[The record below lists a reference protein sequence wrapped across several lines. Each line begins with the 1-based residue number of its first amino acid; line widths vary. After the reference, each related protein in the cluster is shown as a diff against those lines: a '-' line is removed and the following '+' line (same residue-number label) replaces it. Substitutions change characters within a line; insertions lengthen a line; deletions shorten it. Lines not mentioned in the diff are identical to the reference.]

1 MNSLRRH
8 SLSLHAWGAVLIIA
22 ILCFMSA
29 IGSGTLAWVAKS
41 DAEAINTAGSIRM
54 AAYRISFQL
63 ATDFSDDNPF
73 SSSLNIRQD
82 SLNLTHD
89 KQVEKQG
96 KLDFSN
102 KNTAEKIDILIEDME
117 IRLEELQ
124 TYQLT
129 SANRSAPISN
139 QLNQIKLQWFQD
151 LKPALLGQDKQE
163 FYSVSVKYI
172 DDVNRFVKEL
182 QYRNE
187 QRQTWQQNLQIL
199 SLILTIMILLVG
211 IRRLHQAVLMPIHQL
226 IKANNQFKR
235 GQYDTRVSITG
246 YREFEVLGNSFNE
259 MASTIETYQR
269 SLENEVQIKTQHLTK
284 ANHVLSLFYDFSKS
298 ITTNQVSLYRLDKL
312 VADFSKTLP
321 HLEFTLCI
329 QNKYITNK
337 NAIVLHGA
345 KMKELCKKLNCDNCE
360 IKNGEHTKSYAIT
373 HQQEEF
379 GELRVS
385 PKSMLMMNRSVISAD
400 ADADAD
406 ADAYDESSEIPASQ
420 RINMIETGMK
430 MGGISSFSSAELDAQ
445 NDELIVALTNL
456 ISTALSLRKQ
466 RQQEHQLILFE
477 ERSTIARE
485 LHDSLAQSL
494 SYLKIQVSVL
504 ERHLK
509 NTLSESDESPIYQ
522 NIEQIKVGLGS
533 AYHQLRDLLV
543 TFRLTIDNNNFD
555 EALHE
560 AANEFALKGS
570 FNVTVHN
577 RIMTLNLSATEQI
590 DLIQIAREAL
600 SNISRHAKAQN
611 VEIHLGYE
619 DGDKHIVMRII
630 DDGVGMLM
638 LGSVDQTQ
646 HHGLMIMKERAHN
659 IDGELIVADNQPRGT
674 IISVR
679 FEPNFFDKDSN
690 KDAYL

>member
-1 MNSLRRH
+1 MMNSLRRH
-8 SLSLHAWGAVLIIA
+8 SLSLHAWGAVLIVA

-102 KNTAEKIDILIEDME
+102 KDTSEKVEILIEDME
-117 IRLEELQ
+117 SRLEELQ

-129 SANRSAPISN
+129 SANRSTPITN
-139 QLNQIKLQWFQD
+139 QLNQIKSQWFQA
-151 LKPALLGQDKQE
+151 LKPALLGQDKQA
-163 FYSVSVKYI
+163 FYRVSVKYI
-172 DDVNRFVKEL
+172 DDVNRLVSEL

-199 SLILTIMILLVG
+199 SLILTIIIMLIG
-211 IRRLHQAVLMPIHQL
+211 MRRLHQAVLTPIKQL

-235 GQYDTRVSITG
+235 GKTNTRVSITG
-246 YREFEVLGNSFNE
+246 YREFEVLGNSFND

-269 SLENEVQIKTQHLTK
+269 SLESEVQIKTQHLTK

-337 NAIVLHGA
+337 NAIVLHGER
-345 KMKELCKKLNCDNCE
+345 MKELCKKLNCDNCVT
-360 IKNGEHTKSYAIT
+360 KNGEFTKSYPIS

-379 GELRVS
+379 GELRVR
-385 PKSMLMMNRSVISAD
+385 PKSMLVMNRSFISD
-400 ADADAD
+400 DD
-406 ADAYDESSEIPASQ
+406 SSEITASQ
-420 RINMIETGMK
+420 RIQMTATGS
-430 MGGISSFSSAELDAQ
+430 IFPFSSVELDAQ

-456 ISTALSLRKQ
+456 ISAALSLRKQ

-509 NTLSESDESPIYQ
+509 NAASEPVEAPIYQ

-533 AYHQLRDLLV
+533 AYQQLRDLLV
-543 TFRLTIDNNNFD
+543 TFRLTIDNDNFD

-560 AANEFALKGS
+560 AASEFALKGS

-600 SNISRHAKAQN
+600 SNISRHAQAQN
-611 VEIHLGYE
+611 VEIQLGYE
-619 DGDKHIVMRII
+619 DSDKHIVMNII
-630 DDGVGMLM
+630 DDGVGMSM

-646 HHGLMIMKERAHN
+646 HHGLMIMKERAHD
-659 IDGELIVADNQPRGT
+659 IGGELIVTDNQPRGT
-674 IISVR
+674 IITVR
-679 FEPNFFDKDSN
+679 FEPNFFDEDSN

>member
-8 SLSLHAWGAVLIIA
+8 SLSLHAWGAVLIVA

-102 KNTAEKIDILIEDME
+102 KDTSEKVEILIEDME
-117 IRLEELQ
+117 SRLEELQ

-129 SANRSAPISN
+129 SANRSTPITN
-139 QLNQIKLQWFQD
+139 QLNQIKSQWFQA
-151 LKPALLGQDKQE
+151 LKPALLGQDKQA
-163 FYSVSVKYI
+163 FYRVSVKYI
-172 DDVNRFVKEL
+172 DDVNRLVSEL

-199 SLILTIMILLVG
+199 SLILTIIIMLIG
-211 IRRLHQAVLMPIHQL
+211 MRRLHQAVLTPIKQL

-235 GQYDTRVSITG
+235 GKTNTRVSITG
-246 YREFEVLGNSFNE
+246 YREFEVLGNSFND

-269 SLENEVQIKTQHLTK
+269 SLESEVQIKTQHLTK

-337 NAIVLHGA
+337 NAIVLHGER
-345 KMKELCKKLNCDNCE
+345 MKELCKKLNCDNCVT
-360 IKNGEHTKSYAIT
+360 KNGEFTKSYPIS

-379 GELRVS
+379 GELRVR
-385 PKSMLMMNRSVISAD
+385 PKSMLVMNRSFISD
-400 ADADAD
+400 DD
-406 ADAYDESSEIPASQ
+406 SSEITASQ
-420 RINMIETGMK
+420 RIQMTATGS
-430 MGGISSFSSAELDAQ
+430 IFPFSSVELDAQ

-456 ISTALSLRKQ
+456 ISAALSLRKQ

-509 NTLSESDESPIYQ
+509 NAASEPVEAPIYQ

-533 AYHQLRDLLV
+533 AYQQLRDLLV
-543 TFRLTIDNNNFD
+543 TFRLTIDNDNFD

-560 AANEFALKGS
+560 AASEFALKGS

-600 SNISRHAKAQN
+600 SNISRHAQAQN
-611 VEIHLGYE
+611 VEIQLGYE
-619 DGDKHIVMRII
+619 DSDKHIVMNII
-630 DDGVGMLM
+630 DDGVGMSM

-646 HHGLMIMKERAHN
+646 HHGLMIMKERAHD
-659 IDGELIVADNQPRGT
+659 IGGELIVTDNQPRGT
-674 IISVR
+674 IITVR
-679 FEPNFFDKDSN
+679 FEPNFFDEDSN

>member
-1 MNSLRRH
+1 MMNSLRRH

-29 IGSGTLAWVAKS
+29 IGSGTLGWVAKS

-102 KNTAEKIDILIEDME
+102 KDTSEKIDILIEDME
-117 IRLEELQ
+117 NRLEELQ

-129 SANRSAPISN
+129 SANRSTPITN
-139 QLNQIKLQWFQD
+139 QLNQIKSQWFQD
-151 LKPALLGQDKQE
+151 LKPALLGQNKQD
-163 FYSVSVKYI
+163 FYRVAVKYV
-172 DDVNRFVKEL
+172 DDVNRFVGEL

-187 QRQTWQQNLQIL
+187 QRQTWQQNLQTL
-199 SLILTIMILLVG
+199 SLILTIIIMLIG
-211 IRRLHQAVLMPIHQL
+211 MRRLHQAVLTPIKQL

-235 GQYDTRVSITG
+235 GKTNTRVSIKG
-246 YREFEVLGNSFNE
+246 YREFEVLGNSFNDL
-259 MASTIETYQR
+259 ASTIETYQR
-269 SLENEVQIKTQHLTK
+269 SLESEVQIKTQHLTK

-337 NAIVLHGA
+337 NAIVLHGER
-345 KMKELCKKLNCDNCE
+345 MKELCKKLNCDNCVT
-360 IKNGEHTKSYAIT
+360 KNGEYTKSYPIT

-385 PKSMLMMNRSVISAD
+385 PKSMLVMNRSFISD
-400 ADADAD
+400 DD
-406 ADAYDESSEIPASQ
+406 SSDTPESQ
-420 RINMIETGMK
+420 RINMIETGSATDS
-430 MGGISSFSSAELDAQ
+430 ISPFSSAELDAQ
-445 NDELIVALTNL
+445 NNELIVALTNL

-509 NTLSESDESPIYQ
+509 NAASEPDEAPIYQ
-522 NIEQIKVGLGS
+522 NIEQIKMGLGS
-533 AYHQLRDLLV
+533 AYQQLRDLLV

-560 AANEFALKGS
+560 AASEFALKGS

-600 SNISRHAKAQN
+600 SNISRHAQAQN
-611 VEIHLGYE
+611 VEIQLGYE
-619 DGDKHIVMRII
+619 DGDKHIAMSII
-630 DDGVGMLM
+630 DDGVGMSI

-646 HHGLMIMKERAHN
+646 HHGLMIMKERAHD
-659 IDGELIVADNQPRGT
+659 IGGELIVTDNQPRGT
-674 IISVR
+674 IITVR
-679 FEPNFFDKDSN
+679 FEPNFFDKQGN
-690 KDAYL
+690 KEAYL

>member
-1 MNSLRRH
+1 MMNSLRRH
-8 SLSLHAWGAVLIIA
+8 SLSLHAWGAVLIVA

-102 KNTAEKIDILIEDME
+102 KDTSEKVEILIEDME
-117 IRLEELQ
+117 SRLEELQ

-129 SANRSAPISN
+129 SANRSTPITN
-139 QLNQIKLQWFQD
+139 QLNQIKSQWFQA
-151 LKPALLGQDKQE
+151 LKPALLGQDKQA
-163 FYSVSVKYI
+163 FYRVSVKYI
-172 DDVNRFVKEL
+172 DDVNRLVSEL

-199 SLILTIMILLVG
+199 SLILTIIIMLIG
-211 IRRLHQAVLMPIHQL
+211 MRRLHQAVLTPIKQL

-235 GQYDTRVSITG
+235 GKTNTRVSITG
-246 YREFEVLGNSFNE
+246 YREFEVLGNSFND

-269 SLENEVQIKTQHLTK
+269 SLESEVQIKTQHLTK

-298 ITTNQVSLYRLDKL
+298 ITTNQVSLYLLDKL

-337 NAIVLHGA
+337 NAIVLHGER
-345 KMKELCKKLNCDNCE
+345 MKELCKKLNCDNCVT
-360 IKNGEHTKSYAIT
+360 KNGEFTKSYPIS

-379 GELRVS
+379 GELRVR
-385 PKSMLMMNRSVISAD
+385 PKSMLVMNRSFISD
-400 ADADAD
+400 DD
-406 ADAYDESSEIPASQ
+406 SSEITASQ
-420 RINMIETGMK
+420 RIQMTATDSIFP
-430 MGGISSFSSAELDAQ
+430 FSSVELDAQ

-456 ISTALSLRKQ
+456 ISAALSLRKQ

-509 NTLSESDESPIYQ
+509 NAASEPAEAPIYQ

-533 AYHQLRDLLV
+533 AYQQLRDLLV
-543 TFRLTIDNNNFD
+543 TFRLTIDNDNFD

-560 AANEFALKGS
+560 AASEFALKGS
-570 FNVTVHN
+570 FNVIVHN

-600 SNISRHAKAQN
+600 SNISRHAQAQN
-611 VEIHLGYE
+611 VEIQLGYE
-619 DGDKHIVMRII
+619 DGDKHIVMSIV
-630 DDGVGMLM
+630 DDGVGMSM

-646 HHGLMIMKERAHN
+646 HHGLMIMKERAHD
-659 IDGELIVADNQPRGT
+659 IGGELIVTDNQPRGT
-674 IISVR
+674 IITVR
-679 FEPNFFDKDSN
+679 FEPNFFDEDSN